1 MTFAHERK
9 NNFLIKNSK
18 SVSLFLFKD
27 LVSIERPSSFLL
39 GKQIFNDSN
48 LPMLFTD
55 ITPSA
60 FDTLIRLI
68 KSENTHHR
76 GKNHWTADLLFIW
89 LGFSL
94 CWISNIFT
102 CLVESKPVKQ
112 EVSWL
117 NIAKTELT
125 VLAKFDRKKALEKS
139 DLNYPIESTNLIFNN
154 SVRFRCGVY
163 TAIFTLQK
171 QGCD

>member
-76 GKNHWTADLLFIW
+76 GKNH
-89 LGFSL
+89 
-94 CWISNIFT
+94 
-102 CLVESKPVKQ
+102 
-112 EVSWL
+112 
-117 NIAKTELT
+117 
-125 VLAKFDRKKALEKS
+125 
-139 DLNYPIESTNLIFNN
+139 
-154 SVRFRCGVY
+154 
-163 TAIFTLQK
+163 
-171 QGCD
+171 